1 MELVTLVVLTSR
13 VMTEEIHRKLAE
25 AGFADL
31 RPAHGFAFQLLA
43 STGGATGVE
52 LAEHLGVSR
61 QAANQMVDELEG
73 RNYVVRRLDPHD
85 ARLRRIV
92 LTDRG
97 HDVIALA
104 QNLWIAQEREW
115 ERLIGAPAMATLKRG
130 LRAFVDERDGFAA
143 PLRLRPTW

>member
-1 MELVTLVVLTSR
+1 MELATLIVLTSR
-13 VMTEEIHRKLAE
+13 LMTEEIHRQLAE
-25 AGFADL
+25 AGFGDL

-43 STGGATGVE
+43 SAGGATGVE

-61 QAANQMVDELEG
+61 QAANQMVDEMEG
-73 RNYVVRRLDPHD
+73 RGHVVRRLDPRD

-92 LTDRG
+92 LTSRG
-97 HDVIALA
+97 RDAIALSER
-104 QNLWIAQEREW
+104 LWSDQEREW
-115 ERLIGAPAMATLKRG
+115 ERLIGAPAMATLRRG

>member
-1 MELVTLVVLTSR
+1 MELATLVVLTSR
-13 VMTEEIHRKLAE
+13 LMTEEIHRQLAD

-61 QAANQMVDELEG
+61 QAANQMVDELEA
-73 RNYVVRRLDPHD
+73 RDYVVRTLDPTD

-92 LTDRG
+92 LTPRG
-97 HDVIALA
+97 REVLTVA
-104 QNLWIAQEREW
+104 QKLWSAQERDW
-115 ERLIGAPAMATLKRG
+115 ERLIGAPAMATLKQG
-130 LRAFVDERDGFAA
+130 LRAFVEQRGGLDA

>member
-13 VMTEEIHRKLAE
+13 LMTEEIHRQLA
-25 AGFADL
+25 AGGFADL

-104 QNLWIAQEREW
+104 QNLWIAQERDW
-115 ERLIGAPAMATLKRG
+115 ERLIGAPAMATLRRG
-130 LRAFVDERDGFAA
+130 LAAFVNDRDGFAG